1 MPGIITSSTN
11 SWYACSGEALRAA
24 IEESASALEFAMS
37 TEANPAPCKMVATM
51 SASSRSSSTSRML
64 LPRKCVSTMPNA
76 PVIVEPLSLSCL
88 PV

>member
-51 SASSRSSSTSRML
+51 SA
-64 LPRKCVSTMPNA
+64 
-76 PVIVEPLSLSCL
+76 I
-88 PV
+88 